1 MAACKIQACFRK
13 MLSRK
18 QLLKLKKEKE
28 NYEATM
34 EKLEREVCRLTIR
47 TLLIVMAFNFE
58 NQLLE
63 NQLQV
68 HLEIVLILLLLP
80 IIDH

>member
-1 MAACKIQACFRK
+1 

-34 EKLEREVCRLTIR
+34 EKLEREVCRLIIR
-47 TLLIVMAFNFE
+47 TLLIVMAINFE

-68 HLEIVLILLLLP
+68 LLEIVFDIIIVTYHWSLIYNN
-80 IIDH
+80 DQAF